1 MKLKVLVDNNTLT
14 DRYFRGEP
22 GLSLFIEDGTK
33 KILFDVGY
41 SGLFI
46 ENAFKMGINLLE
58 TDFVVLSHGHLDHA
72 WGLDPLVR
80 LITEAKIEGI
90 YHKTPTLVA
99 HPDAFCSR
107 KVGGIKEIGSLISEE
122 KLSRHFDMALSR
134 APFWLTDR
142 LVFLG
147 EIERNNDFEAKIP
160 QGKISAGRGEKD
172 DFVMDDSALAYR
184 SADGLVII
192 SGCSHS
198 GICNII
204 EQAMRIFGERRVLD
218 VVGGLHL
225 LDPPE
230 RQMRETLRYFERAKP
245 REVHACHCT
254 DLASKVV
261 LADVANLKEVGVGLD
276 IEYD

>member
-22 GLSLFIEDGTK
+22 GVSFFIEDGPE

-46 ENAFKMGINLLE
+46 ENAFKMGIDLLDI
-58 TDFVVLSHGHLDHA
+58 DFVVLSHGHLDHT

-80 LITEAKIEGI
+80 LFTEAKIEGI
-90 YHKTPTLVA
+90 DHKTPTLVA
-99 HPDAFCSR
+99 HPDAFRSR
-107 KVGGIKEIGSLISEE
+107 EVGGLGEIGALLSEE
-122 KLSRHFDMALSR
+122 KLSRHFEMALSR

-160 QGKISAGRGEKD
+160 LGTISAEKGEKD
-172 DFVMDDSALAYR
+172 DFLMDDSALAYR
-184 SADGLVII
+184 SAEGLVII

-198 GICNII
+198 GICNIM
-204 EQAMRIFGERRVLD
+204 EQATRVFGERKIFD

-245 REVHACHCT
+245 RQVHACHCT
-254 DLASKVV
+254 DLASKVA
-261 LADVANLKEVGVGLD
+261 LAGVANLKEVGVGSDLKFD
-276 IEYD
+276 

>member
-1 MKLKVLVDNNTLT
+1 MKLKVLVENNTLI

-22 GLSLFIEDGTK
+22 GVSFFIEDGSK

-46 ENAFKMGINLLE
+46 ENAFKMGIDLLDI
-58 TDFVVLSHGHLDHA
+58 DFVVLSHGHLDHT

-90 YHKTPTLVA
+90 DHKTPTLVA
-99 HPDAFCSR
+99 HPDAFLSR
-107 KVGGIKEIGSLISEE
+107 KVDGLGEIGPLISEE
-122 KLSRHFDMALSR
+122 DLSRHFEMALSR
-134 APFWLTDR
+134 GPFWLTDR

-147 EIERNNDFEAKIP
+147 EIERKNDFEAKIP
-160 QGKISAGRGEKD
+160 LGTIFVGGGEED
-172 DFVMDDSALAYR
+172 DFLMDDSALAYR
-184 SADGLVII
+184 SAEGLVIV

-204 EQAMRIFGERRVLD
+204 EQAMRVTGEQRVLD

-225 LDPPE
+225 LDPLE
-230 RQMRETLRYFERAKP
+230 RQMIETLRYFERVQP

-254 DLASKVV
+254 DLASRVA
-261 LADVANLKEVGVGLD
+261 LAGVANLKEVGVGLN
-276 IEYD
+276 IQYD

>member
-22 GLSLFIEDGTK
+22 GLSLFIEDGNK

-90 YHKTPTLVA
+90 DHKTPVLVA
-99 HPDAFCSR
+99 HPDAFRSR

-134 APFWLTDR
+134 GPFWLTDR

-147 EIERNNDFEAKIP
+147 EIERNNDFEAKTP
-160 QGKISAGRGEKD
+160 LGKISVDGGEKD

-184 SADGLVII
+184 SSEGLVII

-204 EQAMRIFGERRVLD
+204 EQAIRIFGERKVLD

-225 LDPPE
+225 LDPPK

-245 REVHACHCT
+245 QKVHACHCT
-254 DLASKVV
+254 DLASKVA
-261 LADVANLKEVGVGLD
+261 LADVANLKEVGVGTS